1 MGAKTLTTLML
12 TVAPLTMQLSS
23 APHFGH
29 TTSESVPLFDLET
42 CRPHTGQEITILS
55 GIFLFYDLLL
65 IHHPRHLHQI
75 LPIARHFQTAHKGGT
90 GNGLYHFF
98 ITPP

>member
-1 MGAKTLTTLML
+1 MGAKTLTTFIL

-55 GIFLFYDLLL
+55 DIFLLYDLLL
-65 IHHPRHLHQI
+65 LQHPRYLCQAP
-75 LPIARHFQTAHKGGT
+75 PIDGHFLAAHMGGA
-90 GNGLYHFF
+90 GNEFYHFL
-98 ITPP
+98 IIPP